1 MEENQ
6 VEEPEDGLK
15 GIPHEAPINIRV
27 DDHFANWQD
36 LVPAGA
42 ISSSHVIRTH
52 SEIIMKQKGFTLSSS
67 SQNRKSM
74 RRKKAEVIE
83 ATGGSIIRASCRK
96 DRHSKVCTARGTR
109 DRRVRLS
116 PKAAIQFY
124 DVQDRLGYDRPSKAI
139 DWLMKEAKS
148 AIDAL
153 VEPLPPPAATNFAGN
168 SNYNPGSGGIQQ
180 IHPGNAVSLDE
191 GIFGLFANNIGAG
204 YSVPGVGL
212 EYFSSAPPFI
222 TACDDEIFDSNLEMA
237 KMQRILTCN
246 YANSPPPPHLSWSS
260 VLGNGDIFSQREPL
274 QSRFTNHNP
283 LTTRFP
289 GFDFSNYEELFG
301 FAIPAAEE
309 NEMDSKIPV
318 SGELQSAASFL
329 HYQE

>member
-15 GIPHEAPINIRV
+15 GIPLEPPINIIV
-27 DDHFANWQD
+27 DVHFANWQD

-42 ISSSHVIRTH
+42 ISASHVIRTH
-52 SEIIMKQKGFTLSSS
+52 SEIIMKQKGFSLSSS
-67 SQNRKSM
+67 SQKPKAM
-74 RRKKAEVIE
+74 RRKKAEVNQ
-83 ATGGSIIRASCRK
+83 ATRGCRK
-96 DRHSKVCTARGTR
+96 DLHSKVCTARGTR

-116 PKAAIQFY
+116 PKTAIQFY

-153 VEPLPPPAATNFAGN
+153 VEPPPPPAATNFTGN
-168 SNYNPGSGGIQQ
+168 SNYIHGSGGIQQ

-191 GIFGLFANNIGAG
+191 GVFGIFANNNGAE

-212 EYFSSAPPFI
+212 EYLSSAPPFI
-222 TACDDEIFDSNLEMA
+222 TACDDEIFDANLEMA
-237 KMQRILTCN
+237 KMQRILTWN
-246 YANSPPPPHLSWSS
+246 YANSPPPPHLSWPS
-260 VLGNGDIFSQREPL
+260 VLGNGDIFSKREPL
-274 QSRFTNHNP
+274 QSRFTNRNP
-283 LTTRFP
+283 LTTRLP
-289 GFDFSNYEELFG
+289 GFCFSNYEELSS

-309 NEMDSKIPV
+309 TEMDIKIPV
-318 SGELQSAASFL
+318 SGEPRSPPSFL